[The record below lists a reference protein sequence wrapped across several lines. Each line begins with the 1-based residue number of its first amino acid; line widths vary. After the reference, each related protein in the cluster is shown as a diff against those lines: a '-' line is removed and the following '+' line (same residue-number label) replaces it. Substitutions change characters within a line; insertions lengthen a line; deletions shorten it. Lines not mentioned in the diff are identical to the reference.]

1 MRGQGEDGEASKNQT
16 VLLLFRISIEL
27 FDLFVSKCIG
37 IDFVRLTKI

>member
-1 MRGQGEDGEASKNQT
+1 MRGQGEDGEASKNQIG
-16 VLLLFRISIEL
+16 RISIEL